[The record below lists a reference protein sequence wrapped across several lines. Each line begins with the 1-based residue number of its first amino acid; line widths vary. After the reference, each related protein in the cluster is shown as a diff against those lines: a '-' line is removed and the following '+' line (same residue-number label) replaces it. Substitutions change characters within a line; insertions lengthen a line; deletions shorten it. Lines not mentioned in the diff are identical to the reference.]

1 MQGWQRCL
9 CLALLCALQ
18 KRTGLD
24 GLPRSIRQNPKAVE
38 AFCTL
43 RDLCF
48 QRKAW
53 FRLVGVSGVAVYKT
67 VGAQLQAA
75 NVARR
80 AEGGASFARSLLR
93 QQRQRM
99 LRERDALAAEL
110 REAFD
115 EQLAER
121 GAAHAAVVHQHVQKQ
136 EQQAALIL
144 QQSSERADLK
154 SQLRQKTEDIVAQ
167 KAIVARLEKDLDK
180 AEDSKQSVQ
189 KEYDS
194 YRQSMAK
201 EEGRQ
206 EALQH
211 KLQEVSL
218 SLLRLPCTSSSYVAA
233 RTHAPPRACQD
244 RAYV

>member
-1 MQGWQRCL
+1 
-9 CLALLCALQ
+9 LQ

-24 GLPRSIRQNPKAVE
+24 GLPRSIRQDPKAVE

-75 NVARR
+75 KTARR
-80 AEGGASFARSLLR
+80 AEGGASFARGLLR

-121 GAAHAAVVHQHVQKQ
+121 DAAHAAVVGQHLQKQ

-154 SQLRQKTEDIVAQ
+154 SQLRQEKEDVAAQ
-167 KAIVARLEKDLDK
+167 KAIVKRLEKGLEK
-180 AEDSKQSVQ
+180 AEEGKLLVQ
-189 KEYDS
+189 QEFDKYK
-194 YRQSMAK
+194 QSMAK

-211 KLQEVSL
+211 KLQEVS
-218 SLLRLPCTSSSYVAA
+218 PVAVTA
-233 RTHAPPRACQD
+233 FAAA
-244 RAYV
+244 AYTVASINVPWQKPV